1 MLVFWFYGFISFEA
15 IYSRIFFVPN
25 PDEEET
31 DENYPDE
38 MMADK
43 WSDIEWKSFFLVVI
57 RFQQTLS
64 ALSLYVFT
72 VLLFRYELL
81 L

>member
-1 MLVFWFYGFISFEA
+1 MMRFISATNNSNTVLHSPMRTSQAEKREKSNFNTQSSPNIFSEQKP
-15 IYSRIFFVPN
+15 RIFFVPN

-43 WSDIEWKSFFLVVI
+43 
-57 RFQQTLS
+57 
-64 ALSLYVFT
+64 
-72 VLLFRYELL
+72 
-81 L
+81 